1 MKIAIYACSAVLLLA
16 FTPVLSQAQSTNPNL
31 ASLLNKASR
40 INHEEENMA
49 SELKNKAGDN
59 QALATLATTINEDHK
74 ANESA
79 VKSLANQKNI
89 NLNSNQ
95 QNRTAQNELSNLK
108 GAQFNR
114 KFLTMEIRDHQKAL
128 AMFRQAKSQFSN
140 DPDVRV
146 YIDQTIPVLEAHL
159 KMAENLHRDD
169 QMLGSRENPANNGGN
184 NNNNNNNVSS
194 RNTY

>member
-1 MKIAIYACSAVLLLA
+1 MKIAALVCSAVFLTA
-16 FTPVLSQAQSTNPNL
+16 ATPVLSRAQTSNEGL
-31 ASLLNKASR
+31 ASLLNSASR

-59 QALATLATTINEDHK
+59 QALVTLATTINEDHQ

-79 VKSLANQKNI
+79 VKALANQKNI
-89 NLNSNQ
+89 NLNSDHQDNAAKD
-95 QNRTAQNELSNLK
+95 TLSNLK
-108 GAQFNR
+108 GAEFNR

-128 AMFRQAKSQFSN
+128 AMFRHARTEFAN

-169 QMLGSRENPANNGGN
+169 QMLGSRENPTNNNHN
-184 NNNNNNNVSS
+184 NNNA
-194 RNTY
+194 RNGE